1 MDNSKYLIQIGDA
14 DFTVCGT
21 TVAWDAYERALAFAD
36 LTGDRVMLF
45 DSTGELLIDSEEED
59 ID

>member
-1 MDNSKYLIQIGDA
+1 MDSSKYLIQIGKS

-21 TVAWDAYERALAFAD
+21 TAAWDAYERALAFAD
-36 LTGDRVMLF
+36 LVGERVMLF
-45 DSTGELLIDSEEED
+45 DSTGELLINSEEES